1 MPSPSCLFSTDS
13 TGTSA
18 TLLEGRTSAQAP
30 TKPESSSA
38 ARMAFS
44 TGATLSM
51 PV

>member
-1 MPSPSCLFSTDS
+1 MRFTTDS

-18 TLLEGRTSAQAP
+18 TRFDGRTSAQAP
-30 TKPESSSA
+30 TNPDSSSA

-44 TGATLSM
+44 MGVVRSM

>member
-1 MPSPSCLFSTDS
+1 MRFTTDS

-18 TLLEGRTSAQAP
+18 TFFEGRTSAQAP
-30 TKPESSSA
+30 TNPESSSA

-44 TGATLSM
+44 MGVDRSI